1 MISHWVL
8 LMVVN
13 SWGLMNPIAKGQK
26 PHGRRPQCEN
36 HPIGKCRVAATK
48 CVYKPPRLIMVKT
61 LWWRVMLGWSWCVSD
76 CLKRLTKGKIY
87 KVNQLHTLDKKWQ
100 R

>member
-48 CVYKPPRLIMVKT
+48 CVYKPPSLIMFKI
-61 LWWRVMLGWSWCVSD
+61 LWWWLIVVWWCRVSECS
-76 CLKRLTKGKIY
+76 KRLTKGKIY
-87 KVNQLHTLDKKWQ
+87 NVDQLYTLDKKWQ